1 MKSLI
6 DLQVGDELIQP
17 DWTVVSQNAVNQ
29 FADATGD
36 HQWIHID
43 VSRCEKESPFG
54 TTIAHGFMTASM
66 LPQAFSSVLGSSE
79 KIASVI
85 NYGIDSLRFLEPVR
99 VGSQIR
105 FSFKVTERTI
115 KSTGTLF
122 QVSATCSIKGSDKPA
137 LVGTFLML
145 AVEVPTA

>member
-6 DLQVGDELIQP
+6 DLHVGDELIQS
-17 DWTVVSQNAVNQ
+17 DWTEVSQTAVNQ

-43 VSRCEKESPFG
+43 VARCRAESPFG
-54 TTIAHGFMTASM
+54 STIAHGFMTASM
-66 LPQAFSSVLGSSE
+66 LPQAFSSVLGNSE

-85 NYGIDSLRFLEPVR
+85 NYGIDNLRFLEPVR
-99 VGSQIR
+99 VGSYIR
-105 FSFKVTERTI
+105 FSFKVTDRTTKPSGI
-115 KSTGTLF
+115 LF
-122 QVSATCSIKGSDKPA
+122 HVSATCAIKGNEKPA

-145 AVEVPTA
+145 AVEKPDE